1 MCLVPYTVN
10 GHFCFSWSINKSH
23 YIDSKIFLQCKFD
36 FVTEVD
42 GSLGSIYDFHCLR
55 LYNIIWNHIRSIFLL
70 TSSITILCR
79 NFPFMPWKQ
88 DSKNLESSVFL
99 IHFIFLFIW
108 IITLFILPI
117 ISVGWILLVWWLPIF
132 LLILFASIG
141 FSLSNSFN
149 HHQIFFRC
157 T

>member
-1 MCLVPYTVN
+1 MSCCKIMCLPYTVN

-108 IITLFILPI
+108 IHHPFYLTNYF
-117 ISVGWILLVWWLPIF
+117 SRMDTACLVTPN
-132 LLILFASIG
+132 LFA
-141 FSLSNSFN
+141 NSFCVYR
-149 HHQIFFRC
+149 IFVKQFF
-157 T
+157 

>member
-1 MCLVPYTVN
+1 MSCCKIMCLVPYTVN

-88 DSKNLESSVFL
+88 DSKNLESSFSYSFHFFIHMDPSPFL
-99 IHFIFLFIW
+99 SYQLFQ
-108 IITLFILPI
+108 
-117 ISVGWILLVWWLPIF
+117 SDGYC
-132 LLILFASIG
+132 
-141 FSLSNSFN
+141 LSGDSQSF
-149 HHQIFFRC
+149 C
-157 T
+157 